1 MMIII
6 TIMIMIWVYPNPTNS
21 EYIVKIG
28 YTQSISLWDPDSPS
42 SKLVDIPS
50 CTRNTYRA
58 CRSLMESCGMQ
69 LPQGQP
75 AEAALLA
82 KAGREAK
89 IAWYFR

>member
-1 MMIII
+1 
-6 TIMIMIWVYPNPTNS
+6 
-21 EYIVKIG
+21 
-28 YTQSISLWDPDSPS
+28 
-42 SKLVDIPS
+42 
-50 CTRNTYRA
+50 
-58 CRSLMESCGMQ
+58 MESCGMQ